1 MAEAVPPEEP
11 AGARADDRG
20 GPGSGGRPGRREPA
34 GAQAGPEEPV
44 TQTGREELARAQAG
58 LLAALV
64 AGAQAPPGFDGE
76 RLRIQ
81 TASLVA
87 KRRSAVAR
95 LRPDL
100 VQALGEDFRAEFAAY
115 ASGRPK
121 PPGGSRADAADF
133 AGHLARTGRIPAG
146 AGAGSGD
153 RTGPGNGSGPGNDGP
168 EAGSGPGSGS
178 GTGPPRPA
186 GRWARLTRWLGGE
199 RDPWE
204 DDGR

>member
-1 MAEAVPPEEP
+1 VAETEFREEP
-11 AGARADDRG
+11 AGVRADDRE
-20 GPGSGGRPGRREPA
+20 GPGSEARS
-34 GAQAGPEEPV
+34 
-44 TQTGREELARAQAG
+44 GREELARAQAE

-81 TASLVA
+81 AASLVA
-87 KRRSAVAR
+87 KRRSLVAR

-100 VQALGEDFRAEFAAY
+100 VQALGGDFRTEFTAY

-133 AGHLARTGRIPAG
+133 AEHLARTGRIAAG
-146 AGAGSGD
+146 AASGAASGATAGSGAD
-153 RTGPGNGSGPGNDGP
+153 
-168 EAGSGPGSGS
+168 A
-178 GTGPPRPA
+178 GPPRPT

-199 RDPWE
+199 REAWKG
-204 DDGR
+204 DGR

>member
-11 AGARADDRG
+11 AGTRPDVRG
-20 GPGSGGRPGRREPA
+20 GPGPGGRPGREEPA
-34 GAQAGPEEPV
+34 GAQGVREEPAG
-44 TQTGREELARAQAG
+44 QAGREELARAQAG

-87 KRRSAVAR
+87 KRRSVVAR

-100 VQALGEDFRAEFAAY
+100 VQTLGEDFRAEFAAY
-115 ASGRPK
+115 ASGRPR

-133 AGHLARTGRIPAG
+133 AGHLVRTGRIPAG
-146 AGAGSGD
+146 AGSGDRAGSG
-153 RTGPGNGSGPGNDGP
+153 TGSGPGNDGP

-204 DDGR
+204 DDAR

>member
-1 MAEAVPPEEP
+1 MEA
-11 AGARADDRG
+11 
-20 GPGSGGRPGRREPA
+20 GR
-34 GAQAGPEEPV
+34 EEPV
-44 TQTGREELARAQAG
+44 TQTVREELARAQAG

-81 TASLVA
+81 AASLVA
-87 KRRSAVAR
+87 KRRSVVAR

-100 VQALGEDFRAEFAAY
+100 VQALGGDFRAEFAAY

-146 AGAGSGD
+146 AGSGD
-153 RTGPGNGSGPGNDGP
+153 RAGSGNGSGPGNEPG
-168 EAGSGPGSGS
+168 AGSGPGSGS

-204 DDGR
+204 GDGR